1 MSEQRER
8 FAVYLIP
15 DAASPLWQAGCRWLG
30 RDPDRK
36 EDSDP
41 VPPGDNI
48 SGHLEA
54 AEWSEITAEP
64 RRYGF
69 HATLK
74 PPFALKDGFD
84 LADLD
89 EALARFAAH
98 HHTVAASYLQVA
110 RLDGFLAL
118 RPQGGDVGLA
128 DLAAECVREF
138 DEFRRPS
145 DPAVL
150 AGRRRAGLTARQET
164 LLSAWGYPYVMEEFR
179 FHMTLTGRLD
189 DGTAARVSPLVQSMF
204 APALS
209 EPMAVNGI
217 ALFHEATP
225 GAPFK
230 IIRRYRFMTA

>member
-15 DAASPLWQAGCRWLG
+15 DAASPLWRTGCRWLG

-36 EDSDP
+36 EDSGP
-41 VPPGDNI
+41 VTPVGDI
-48 SGHLEA
+48 SGRLEA
-54 AEWSEITAEP
+54 AEWSEITSEP

-74 PPFALKDGFD
+74 PPFSIKDGFD

-98 HHTVAASYLQVA
+98 YHAVAAPYLQVA

-118 RPQGGDVGLA
+118 RPQGDDAGLT

-138 DEFRRPS
+138 DKFRRPS

-150 AGRRRAGLTARQET
+150 AGRRRAGMTARQET
-164 LLSAWGYPYVMEEFR
+164 LLTTWGYPYVMEEFR
-179 FHMTLTGRLD
+179 FHMTLTRRFD
-189 DGTAARVSPLVQSMF
+189 DRTAARVLPLVESMF

-209 EPMAVNGI
+209 EPMTVNGI
-217 ALFHEATP
+217 ALFHEAAP
-225 GAPFK
+225 GVPFK
-230 IIRRYRFMTA
+230 IIRRYRFMTT